1 MASYSDLNPSAL
13 VKLPCIGYCCQNNKE
28 SAVPSKYESQV
39 YDAMNP
45 TLALLKRTEDP
56 LHRAILKNYCRHVH
70 LEGAAMF
77 EEITAPDMMADDP
90 VYHVCWGDNPVQV
103 KGRKGVFDFYSAIGD
118 IVLWNSGDLVAV
130 ADWGIADEMW
140 FHQMS
145 TGAELAKIGVK
156 AEKEGGLYLVSSRQA
171 FIWPYDQNALLKG
184 EHLYEDKST
193 LKIEEID
200 KDEYM
205 TPQRV
210 REIHK
215 ECLTQL
221 EERWGAN
228 YWVYKGK

>member
-1 MASYSDLNPSAL
+1 MASR
-13 VKLPCIGYCCQNNKE
+13 
-28 SAVPSKYESQV
+28 YEQAV
-39 YDAMNP
+39 YDCMNP
-45 TLALLKRTEDP
+45 TLELYERTENP
-56 LHRAILKNYCRHVH
+56 HHRAILLNFLRHVH

-90 VYHVCWGDNPVQV
+90 VYRISWGATPTVV
-103 KGRKGVFDFYSAIGD
+103 TGRQGVYDFYSHIGD
-118 IVLWNSGDLVAV
+118 IVLWNSGDLLAV

-145 TGAELAKIGVK
+145 TGAELKKLGHTIANDD
-156 AEKEGGLYLVSSRQA
+156 GLYLVSSKQA
-171 FIWPYDQNALLKG
+171 FIWPYDENALLKG

-200 KDEYM
+200 PADLI

-215 ECLTQL
+215 ECLADL
-221 EERWGAN
+221 EARFGAD
-228 YWVYKGK
+228 YWVYRAMA

>member
-1 MASYSDLNPSAL
+1 M
-13 VKLPCIGYCCQNNKE
+13 
-28 SAVPSKYESQV
+28 PSKYEQAV
-39 YDAMNP
+39 YDCMDPSIELHDASTN
-45 TLALLKRTEDP
+45 P

-77 EEITAPDMMADDP
+77 AEITAPDMMADDP

-103 KGRKGVFDFYSAIGD
+103 KGRQGVFDFYSAIGD

-156 AEKEGGLYLVSSRQA
+156 ADKADGLYLVSSRQA
-171 FIWPYDQNALLKG
+171 FIWPYDENALLTG

-193 LKIEEID
+193 LTIEEID
-200 KDEYM
+200 KAEYM
-205 TPQRV
+205 TPERV
-210 REIHK
+210 RQIHK
-215 ECLTQL
+215 ECLADL
-221 EERWGAN
+221 EARWGPE
-228 YWVYKGK
+228 YWVYRC